1 MKKNFCKVRR
11 EHWFSLVWV
20 VSFLLWGNVAM
31 AALPIQ
37 EARFSMQQHSVAL
50 SRVFHEIEKQTGYV
64 QRQILYCNVSLT
76 ADCVVIC

>member
-1 MKKNFCKVRR
+1 MKKIFCKVRR

-37 EARFSMQQHSVAL
+37 EARFSMQQHSVAFEPGFFMRLKSRPVTL
-50 SRVFHEIEKQTGYV
+50 SLFAIM
-64 QRQILYCNVSLT
+64 IS
-76 ADCVVIC
+76 I

>member
-37 EARFSMQQHSVAL
+37 EARFYA
-50 SRVFHEIEKQTGYV
+50 
-64 QRQILYCNVSLT
+64 T
-76 ADCVVIC
+76 AFSSFEPGFS